1 MARYCIFRTDRIGDV
16 VLTLPMAEALTRH
29 DPEAH
34 VTVCVQEY
42 TGELAALCPFVDEVI
57 SIPGRDLARDRA
69 GWPQVLREREFD
81 AALFAFPRPRL
92 ARAAQRA
99 RIPVRVGTAFRWY
112 APLFTHR
119 VHEHRQPSVMHER
132 DYNLNLL
139 RSIDIPVPDNL
150 LPKLDIPSALREEAR
165 AVVAASG
172 IRDGRP
178 YGVLHPGSGGSAK
191 DWPPERFAELAFTL
205 VSVNPD
211 LQLLLTGSASERAL
225 LERVQQDAGSQV
237 HLLERPVPLAQLAGI
252 LEGAVF
258 TVANSTGPLHIA
270 AAAGTPVL
278 GLYPFERVTHPRRWG
293 PLGPRAAVLTP
304 DPEAQCSDCL
314 RGRCRRHDDMLRISA
329 HAAFTALMALDPL

>member
-1 MARYCIFRTDRIGDV
+1 
-16 VLTLPMAEALTRH
+16 MAEALKRH
-29 DPEAH
+29 DPQAR
-34 VTVCVQEY
+34 VTFCVQDY
-42 TGELAALCPFVDEVI
+42 TSELAALCPFVDDVI
-57 SIPGRDLARDRA
+57 SIAERDLSSENADCIRT
-69 GWPQVLREREFD
+69 LRERAFD
-81 AALFAFPRPRL
+81 AALFAFPRPKI

-119 VHEHRQPSVMHER
+119 VYEHRQPSVMHER

-139 RSIDIPVPDNL
+139 RSIEIPVPDDL
-150 LPKLDIPSALREEAR
+150 LPKLDIPAALRDEAR

-172 IRDGRP
+172 ILDDRP

-191 DWPPERFAELAFTL
+191 DWPPEYFAELAFTL
-205 VSVNPD
+205 VSAHPD

-225 LERVQQDAGSQV
+225 MERVQQDAGPQV
-237 HLLERPVPLAQLAGI
+237 HLLERPVPLVLLAGI
-252 LEGAVF
+252 LAGAAF

-270 AAAGTPVL
+270 AATGTPVL

-293 PLGPRAAVLTP
+293 PLGPRSAVLTP
-304 DPEAQCSDCL
+304 DPEPQCSDCIH
-314 RGRCRRHDDMLRISA
+314 GRCRLHDDMRRISA